1 MKNILLIFVFF
12 FLCACGYTS
21 VIKNQK
27 SNDVM
32 ISIISSQGDNEMNNL
47 IKNQLNII
55 SDSKSSNIFSIGFIS
70 NYEKIV
76 ITKNS
81 AGIAT
86 DYKLNTNVEFDI
98 SKNGIEKNITL
109 NENFNIKN
117 DTENFEQLN
126 YENIV
131 KRNFALSIKNKLI
144 PYLLNFDDN

>member
-1 MKNILLIFVFF
+1 
-12 FLCACGYTS
+12 
-21 VIKNQK
+21 
-27 SNDVM
+27 M

-55 SDSKSSNIFSIGFIS
+55 SDTKSLNIFTISFIT

-98 SKNGIEKNITL
+98 SKNGIMKKIKL
-109 NENFNIKN
+109 NESFNIKN
-117 DTENFEQLN
+117 DTENFEQEN
-126 YENIV
+126 YESTI
-131 KRNFALSIKNKLI
+131 KRNFALSIRNKLI

>member
-1 MKNILLIFVFF
+1 MRNIFLIFVFF
-12 FLCACGYTS
+12 FLSACGYTS
-21 VIKNQK
+21 VYKNQK
-27 SNDVM
+27 SNDMM
-32 ISIISSQGDNEMNNL
+32 ISIISFQGDNEMNNL

-55 SDSKSSNIFSIGFIS
+55 SDSKSSNAFGISFKS
-70 NYEKIV
+70 NYDKI
-76 ITKNS
+76 IISKDS
-81 AGIAT
+81 AGIAN
-86 DYKLNTNVEFDI
+86 DYKLSTKVEFDI